1 MNKIGSIDNEKYNKP
16 RRVFL
21 DAKPTLDDK
30 PIRGFRNYGP
40 DEAVGL
46 PVPRKFAFEN
56 SFYNEVIR
64 LLKSKRSEIFHK

>member
-1 MNKIGSIDNEKYNKP
+1 MNKIGSIENEKFNKA

-46 PVPRKFAFEN
+46 PVPRKFAFESN
-56 SFYNEVIR
+56 FYSEVKIVKIKTFR
-64 LLKSKRSEIFHK
+64 KKMA